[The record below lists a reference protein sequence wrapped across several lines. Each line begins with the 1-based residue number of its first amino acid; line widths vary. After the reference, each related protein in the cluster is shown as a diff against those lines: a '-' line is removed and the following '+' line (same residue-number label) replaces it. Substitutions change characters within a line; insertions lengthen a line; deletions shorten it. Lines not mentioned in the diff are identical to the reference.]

1 MAVYRYRL
9 FTLSFICHY
18 HCCLNLLFF
27 TATLSLYICLSF
39 NWSLVSSPISWLLVT
54 EWGNNISTS
63 SLPCFSVFLL
73 QNMFQDVSRYSGF
86 VPQECFAFQSISSH
100 NSIFFYTIFSLLS
113 LIYYFP
119 LQSIILSQVFDP
131 SVLIYPFSTF
141 SSRIFVSSEC
151 LILLHIFLKLVKR
164 LLTVGLL
171 YLSVMLLPC

>member
-9 FTLSFICHY
+9 FTLSFICHC

-86 VPQECFAFQSISSH
+86 VPQECFAFQSISFH
-100 NSIFFYTIFSLLS
+100 NSIFFYTIFYFWVLFIIFPYRVLFYHKS
-113 LIYYFP
+113 LI
-119 LQSIILSQVFDP
+119 LQCLFIHSAHFLLEYLRRQ
-131 SVLIYPFSTF
+131 SV
-141 SSRIFVSSEC
+141 
-151 LILLHIFLKLVKR
+151 
-164 LLTVGLL
+164 
-171 YLSVMLLPC
+171 